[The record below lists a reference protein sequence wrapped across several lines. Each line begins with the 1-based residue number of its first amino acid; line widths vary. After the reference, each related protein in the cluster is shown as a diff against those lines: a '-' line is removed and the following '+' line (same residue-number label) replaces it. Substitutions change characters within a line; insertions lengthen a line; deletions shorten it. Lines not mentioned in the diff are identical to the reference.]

1 MESDVE
7 LWYARAHY
15 KLGQAYRTRGR
26 LERARAEYERVLRIS
41 PRHYDACKSLGE
53 TCFAQGDLDA
63 ALTFFQRAHAL
74 RDDDPL
80 LHLNLGRVLLSKN
93 RQADAAEELARAL
106 HEDPENPEANY
117 FMGRICLGK
126 KEYRQAISHMEKALS
141 AKEVRHNAQLFI
153 GKAQIG
159 LGEFEEATA
168 TLREL
173 LREDPANIWA
183 LDSISTAYRC
193 RGMEY
198 EAVKYFRRAIS
209 MKTTVEDPAD
219 ASPVPQEGR
228 DRLPGE
234 IIPTGEGHSSPPA
247 EKTCPFPAGQSDEAG
262 AALPGRRQAPENEQ

>member
-15 KLGQAYRTRGR
+15 KLGQAYRAKGC

-41 PRHYDACKSLGE
+41 PRHYDACKALGE

-63 ALTFFQRAHAL
+63 AMESFQRARAL

-80 LHLNLGRVLLSKN
+80 LHLNLGRVLLSRN
-93 RQADAAEELARAL
+93 RQADAAAELARAL

-117 FMGRICLGK
+117 FMGRICLDK
-126 KEYRQAISHMEKALS
+126 KEYPQAISHMKKALA
-141 AKEVRHNAQLFI
+141 AKEVRYNAQLSI

-173 LREDPANIWA
+173 LRQDPANIWA
-183 LDSISTAYRC
+183 LDSISTAYRR

-198 EAVKYFRRAIS
+198 EALKYFRRAIS
-209 MKTTVEDPAD
+209 IKTTVQDPAD
-219 ASPVPQEGR
+219 VSPVHREGQ
-228 DRLPGE
+228 LP
-234 IIPTGEGHSSPPA
+234 SPA
-247 EKTCPFPAGQSDEAG
+247 EKTEPFPGGQYNEAG
-262 AALPGRRQAPENEQ
+262 AALPNRRQAPKKSNSF